1 MSKLF
6 LLKTMMIPRVS
17 LRVLRRH
24 QHTSLWE
31 ENVEALSVSLSK
43 HHCVVLH
50 LPASDAADVD
60 VAVAAFQGLFSAVE
74 QAVAPL
80 SADTPGQT
88 AGMSSATGSQRFE
101 FRRGAESATQLP
113 SPTRIAAYEASAVCL
128 MHRNS
133 SRSAASAVHA
143 PTPFERGQARLLAL
157 STEGGQKQQPA
168 MRSSCPG

>member
-1 MSKLF
+1 MDRLDTVLHLCLTGFALF
-6 LLKTMMIPRVS
+6 PCIGFEVQRPSCSSIMMVPRVS
-17 LRVLRRH
+17 LRVLRR
-24 QHTSLWE
+24 QLLTNRWE

-60 VAVAAFQGLFSAVE
+60 VAVAAFQGLFSAAE

-101 FRRGAESATQLP
+101 FRRGAESAAQLP
-113 SPTRIAAYEASAVCL
+113 SPIRIAAYEASA
-128 MHRNS
+128 
-133 SRSAASAVHA
+133 
-143 PTPFERGQARLLAL
+143 
-157 STEGGQKQQPA
+157 
-168 MRSSCPG
+168 